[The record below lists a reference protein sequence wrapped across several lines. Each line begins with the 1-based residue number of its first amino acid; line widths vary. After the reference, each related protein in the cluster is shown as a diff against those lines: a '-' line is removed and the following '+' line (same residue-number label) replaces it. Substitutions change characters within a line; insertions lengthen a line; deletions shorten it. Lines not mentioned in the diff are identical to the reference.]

1 MEKKNSNISGFLD
14 GYKAGNLS
22 LMSSLFN
29 LKKDEII
36 IHNNNIL
43 DSLSVDDSVETKKF
57 LSEIRI
63 LKSNINYSLDSFN
76 TWLAFGESLKNII
89 YSYKNLKTKTQE
101 LVLPD
106 LNKIIY
112 HFIDF
117 AKKSEDQKIIDAA
130 IEIGESL

>member
-29 LKKDEII
+29 LKKNEIS
-36 IHNNNIL
+36 IHL
-43 DSLSVDDSVETKKF
+43 DNLIETLSKDDSVESKKF

-76 TWLAFGESLKNII
+76 AWLSFGESLNNII
-89 YSYKNLKTKTQE
+89 YSYKNLKAQAQA

-112 HFIDF
+112 HYIDF
-117 AKKSEDQKIIDAA
+117 AKKSEDQKIIDVA